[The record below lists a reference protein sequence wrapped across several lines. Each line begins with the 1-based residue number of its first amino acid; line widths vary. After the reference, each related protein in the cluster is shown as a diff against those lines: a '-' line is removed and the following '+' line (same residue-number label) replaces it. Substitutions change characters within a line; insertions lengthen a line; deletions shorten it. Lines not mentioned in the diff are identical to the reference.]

1 MSGCR
6 LLCLLIVWVR
16 SHLASL
22 LTHFHVPLACLELV
36 LLCLKI
42 QHKFKCS
49 GPSKEHRGHT
59 GTANSECFR
68 FITVALLWRAGDW
81 AGTANMTALSP
92 WPRVKVMSLSKMNH
106 RSSPEGPPGLLLK
119 LYIIVFWKVRE
130 EEKKNCIWEQWSL
143 TERSCILHES
153 LFVCIFF
160 LYQCEEK
167 LWMILLDLFPKN
179 YSRVMFT

>member
-1 MSGCR
+1 M
-6 LLCLLIVWVR
+6 CLWHVWSWCSFVLKYNI
-16 SHLASL
+16 HLNAL
-22 LTHFHVPLACLELV
+22 DLPRNTEGIL
-36 LLCLKI
+36 
-42 QHKFKCS
+42 
-49 GPSKEHRGHT
+49 
-59 GTANSECFR
+59 ANSECFR

-81 AGTANMTALSP
+81 AGTANMTVLSP

-106 RSSPEGPPGLLLK
+106 SSSPEGPPGLLLK

-143 TERSCILHES
+143 TERSCILHKS